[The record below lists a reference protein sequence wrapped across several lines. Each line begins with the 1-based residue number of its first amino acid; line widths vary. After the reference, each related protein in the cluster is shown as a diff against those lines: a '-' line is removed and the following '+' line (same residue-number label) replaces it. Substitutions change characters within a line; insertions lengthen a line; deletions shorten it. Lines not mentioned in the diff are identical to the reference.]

1 MSFILSGSKRPLS
14 ARAVECFAAGQ
25 REPPLAVLANEAAPL
40 RPGQVRAAC
49 VCVYTCSAICMQL
62 QMVYRMHMEAPLCPW
77 QVVRIGVG
85 RRGACFRNVDE
96 TARVVFNLG

>member
-1 MSFILSGSKRPLS
+1 
-14 ARAVECFAAGQ
+14 
-25 REPPLAVLANEAAPL
+25 
-40 RPGQVRAAC
+40 
-49 VCVYTCSAICMQL
+49 MQL